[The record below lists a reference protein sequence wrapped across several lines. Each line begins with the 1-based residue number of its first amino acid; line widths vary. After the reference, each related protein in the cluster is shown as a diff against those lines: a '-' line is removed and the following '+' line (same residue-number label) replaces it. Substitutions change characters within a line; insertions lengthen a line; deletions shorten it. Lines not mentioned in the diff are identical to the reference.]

1 MKILLL
7 YNSFQSF
14 CHLIGVMKI
23 MKCSIDLFFR
33 GGICI
38 WAASFPGNAASIR
51 SGAPSFVGTLPR
63 GTGVRWTLVDFLRS
77 DADEQITA
85 LSWSPDGRYPLQTNP

>member
-1 MKILLL
+1 MKNCSILF
-7 YNSFQSF
+7 SDFF
-14 CHLIGVMKI
+14 HLISVTKK
-23 MKCSIDLFFR
+23 MKCSTHLFFR

-38 WAASFPGNAASIR
+38 WAASFPGNAASLR

-63 GTGVRWTLVDFLRS
+63 GTGVRWTLVDFLGS

-85 LSWSPDGRYPLQTNP
+85 LSWSPDGRYPS